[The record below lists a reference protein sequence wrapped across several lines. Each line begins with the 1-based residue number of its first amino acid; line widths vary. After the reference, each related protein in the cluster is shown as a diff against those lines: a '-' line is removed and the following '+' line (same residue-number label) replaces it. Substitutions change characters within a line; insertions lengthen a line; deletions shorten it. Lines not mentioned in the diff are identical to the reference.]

1 MAEIKVNKDLVT
13 DIIALNTAAN
23 GINSSYTAIDV
34 DEVDSLDTVKKLM
47 EQDKSIK
54 KLMGLY
60 EQLLKKEVRD
70 LQDMVTTME
79 KMDYTTGKSYKA

>member
-1 MAEIKVNKDLVT
+1 M
-13 DIIALNTAAN
+13 IIFSNWHNRNVHNLFLQ
-23 GINSSYTAIDV
+23 TAIDYDKIV
-34 DEVDSLDTVKKLM
+34 GTLCLRCRRTGDYLHPRGRGVG
-47 EQDKSIK
+47 KSIK

-79 KMDYTTGKSYKA
+79 KMDISTGKSYKA

>member
-1 MAEIKVNKDLVT
+1 MAEIKVNKTLVG
-13 DIIALNTAAN
+13 DIVALNTAAN
-23 GINSSYTAIDV
+23 AINSSYTAIDV

-79 KMDYTTGKSYKA
+79 KMDISTGKSYKA